1 MILWFIKNLF
11 KNKECKDT
19 KKPTF
24 TYLSNGF
31 KQLALYYAFLIQY
44 NTLKIKVT
52 KKTMKTLIKS
62 NKNQI
67 ELKLK
72 TKEKFNFFCDEKLE
86 SFSSF
91 S

>member
-1 MILWFIKNLF
+1 
-11 KNKECKDT
+11 
-19 KKPTF
+19 
-24 TYLSNGF
+24 
-31 KQLALYYAFLIQY
+31 
-44 NTLKIKVT
+44 
-52 KKTMKTLIKS
+52 MKTLIKS